1 MLGPQLRQHKFSS
14 CGRQAMVLSETDGAL
29 MQVMLAGL
37 VPPAAAVAILG
48 KFKAILIVIIV
59 LMAIT

>member
-1 MLGPQLRQHKFSS
+1 
-14 CGRQAMVLSETDGAL
+14 MVLSETDGAL